1 MRDIREV
8 IETLVIA
15 ALALNGILC
24 TAALIWLL
32 RRAGRRRDREWIAEL
47 APFGPPEKLEPP
59 DLGID
64 PFLRD
69 PAREIVP
76 VREIVEIMAEHY
88 PVAYERYR
96 LGRMDSAERK
106 QVWDACCAICGARA
120 EIEELCS

>member
-1 MRDIREV
+1 M
-8 IETLVIA
+8 IETFVIA

-47 APFGPPEKLEPP
+47 APFEAPEKLEPP
-59 DLGID
+59 DLGLD
-64 PFLRD
+64 SLVRD
-69 PAREIVP
+69 PA
-76 VREIVEIMAEHY
+76 REIVEIMAEHY

-96 LGRMDSAERK
+96 LGRMDPAERR
-106 QVWDACCAICGARA
+106 QVWDACCAICEARV